1 MLGEGRVC
9 KVGRLAKRTAGVG
22 MVLCAFLA
30 TQATA
35 HAAEG
40 RLSPN
45 RLAHHLVVGLLC
57 GAVALVWG
65 CVRGKGNRE

>member
-1 MLGEGRVC
+1 MCGASLGEVS
-9 KVGRLAKRTAGVG
+9 LAKRTAGLG
-22 MVLCAFLA
+22 VLLCVFLA

-35 HAAEG
+35 HAAES

-45 RLAHHLVVGLLC
+45 RLAHRLAVGLPC

-65 CVRGKGNRE
+65 CVRGKGKK